1 MTDVSR
7 GNSQVD
13 SQRFTRIRKAPE
25 ISKADADADN
35 ASDADADVVV
45 GVATYREF
53 QNKFFRWLNVKQ
65 RATETR
71 P

>member
-13 SQRFTRIRKAPE
+13 SQRFTRIRKALE
-25 ISKADADADN
+25 ISKADA
-35 ASDADADVVV
+35 DADADVVV

-53 QNKFFRWLNVKQ
+53 QNKIYRWLNVKQ
-65 RATETR
+65 RGTETR

>member
-25 ISKADADADN
+25 ISKADADADVG
-35 ASDADADVVV
+35 VVV

-71 P
+71 Q

>member
-53 QNKFFRWLNVKQ
+53 QNKIYRWLNVKQ
-65 RATETR
+65 RGTETR